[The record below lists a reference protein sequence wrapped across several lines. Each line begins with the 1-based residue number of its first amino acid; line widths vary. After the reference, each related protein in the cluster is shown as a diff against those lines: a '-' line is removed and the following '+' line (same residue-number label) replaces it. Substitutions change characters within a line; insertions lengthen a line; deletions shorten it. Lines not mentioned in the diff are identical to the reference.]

1 MGFSIR
7 VAESRKYIVCRVLG
21 PFTVDYARTFT
32 IELDRISRAEKI
44 KRFLTDVRYVFN
56 NSSTTENYRFAY
68 EDMPRL
74 DLQRDVR
81 AATLASPGDRS
92 HDFIKTVAQ
101 NAGYNVQLFFD
112 EAAAV
117 AWLCED

>member
-44 KRFLTDVRYVFN
+44 KRFLTDVRN
-56 NSSTTENYRFAY
+56 AANISSTTENYRFAY

-74 DLQRDVR
+74 DLQRDVVR
-81 AATLASPGDRS
+81 NERRQTSENTPYGIAETRLPEMVYADDHP
-92 HDFIKTVAQ
+92 
-101 NAGYNVQLFFD
+101 
-112 EAAAV
+112 
-117 AWLCED
+117 